1 MSSKCLEN
9 RPVSNEASNNN
20 DSVPELP
27 GFYYD
32 HEKQKYFKIGSNS
45 FGVASAI
52 TNYSIAKKREQEDL
66 SVKNK
71 SFAKNLVNL
80 LSMSEL
86 HGISSVLKNNHKD
99 YIMHTSKARKLLDIS
114 TYPKFKELQAFQ
126 VESDTYFL
134 VNFSED
140 SVNYINCVFKVGSV
154 ELDKIRQVNNS
165 KILDFVSII
174 IRILEK

>member
-1 MSSKCLEN
+1 MSIISLEN
-9 RPVSNEASNNN
+9 KTVNNEASNNN

-45 FGVASAI
+45 FGVTRAI

-71 SFAKNLVNL
+71 PFARNLMNL

-86 HGISSVLKNNHKD
+86 HGTGSILKNIHKD

-114 TYPKFKELQAFQ
+114 TYPKLKELQAFQ
-126 VESDTYFL
+126 MDSDTYFL

-140 SVNYINCVFKVGSV
+140 SVNYINCVFKVGSN
-154 ELDKIRQVNNS
+154 ELDKIRQVNNWNY
-165 KILDFVSII
+165 LDQYI
-174 IRILEK
+174 